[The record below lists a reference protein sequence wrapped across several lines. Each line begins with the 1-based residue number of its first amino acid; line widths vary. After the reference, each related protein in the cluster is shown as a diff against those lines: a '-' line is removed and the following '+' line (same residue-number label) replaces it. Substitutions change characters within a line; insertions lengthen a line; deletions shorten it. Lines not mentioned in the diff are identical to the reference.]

1 MDIPNMLKSLMQYGL
16 EFLNSYCIVNG
27 EILKLEDVEKMGCD
41 EFSVRS
47 KINMPTHL
55 YRYFPDTEKRVEG
68 TDESVNYSILGLK
81 NNTVFL
87 QSPTEFDDVYDSD
100 ISISYDEY
108 EHLRLIEYCRRCGI
122 ETEDLKDTQSIGN
135 LLVKKLYECF
145 TENKPLEDVFIVS
158 ESEEEKLANKLFAL
172 RIENYIIKNFEFGT
186 AVKTALFDEYNEY
199 ISELKKTFRTV
210 CFTTTPYSQ
219 LMWGGMYANCHKGF
233 CVEYNIIPNEQRFN
247 DIFNNLYPV
256 IYCKTRPNMAKRLV
270 GMKDKPPT
278 TETLWDLYF
287 HGVLRKSIDWAF
299 QNEWRFVLPR
309 NYYNGNYNVE
319 FFPISKVYLGNR
331 MSPER
336 RKEIISICHEKNIPY
351 TGVTRN
357 PEVFEMQDCDVLC
370 ENCPNYKKS

>member
-158 ESEEEKLANKLFAL
+158 ESEEEKLANK
-172 RIENYIIKNFEFGT
+172 
-186 AVKTALFDEYNEY
+186 
-199 ISELKKTFRTV
+199 
-210 CFTTTPYSQ
+210 
-219 LMWGGMYANCHKGF
+219 
-233 CVEYNIIPNEQRFN
+233 
-247 DIFNNLYPV
+247 
-256 IYCKTRPNMAKRLV
+256 
-270 GMKDKPPT
+270 
-278 TETLWDLYF
+278 
-287 HGVLRKSIDWAF
+287 
-299 QNEWRFVLPR
+299 
-309 NYYNGNYNVE
+309 
-319 FFPISKVYLGNR
+319 
-331 MSPER
+331 
-336 RKEIISICHEKNIPY
+336 
-351 TGVTRN
+351 
-357 PEVFEMQDCDVLC
+357 
-370 ENCPNYKKS
+370 